1 MVFCPGAPSYLRHPS
16 LPRPP
21 TLLPALVPPDGS
33 GTGVADG
40 VVPARHWT
48 TPSAGTAAA
57 VGDGVGGGTLAGTED
72 IMEECNEALV
82 MVLVTFSKCAT
93 INCFRWYIQ
102 LIQINI

>member
-57 VGDGVGGGTLAGTED
+57 VRDGISGGTLARTED
-72 IMEECNEALV
+72 IMEKLYEVLMVILIASRECAAVHGFNRDTNFV
-82 MVLVTFSKCAT
+82 
-93 INCFRWYIQ
+93 
-102 LIQINI
+102 